1 MTVVTDAP
9 IGQDVVGNVR
19 LVAIDRLRTSYMR
32 LRPGAVPPR
41 IEQGSELPLRV
52 APCPDSTEHFELID
66 GFKRLGRWREQ
77 GATLVPVVV
86 ERPARAEEHKRLMLT
101 VNAPARTTTVLD
113 EGRVVCSLLDDDGMT
128 PRQVSR
134 LLGRKPA
141 WVERRRDIGKRL
153 SVGAEELV
161 ALGAVGPTLAHALS
175 TLAHE
180 EQDALL
186 ESVGK
191 HGLRDRESL
200 RLVQAWAVA
209 DAPDRKQ
216 LLRCPRG
223 TVHEAPA
230 ATLSSRVVQ
239 LEAQLH
245 GICDA
250 LRDLAAF
257 QVPAELAPA
266 EQRRLEAL
274 YRGAMGDV
282 RRLASCGA
290 QAAPDLTTHRKDQE
304 DDRPTEPDYH
314 CNTARAGQPAERRA
328 SAQAGPQAGG
338 HPGRDTHTD
347 PSLAR
352 LLQCEA
358 DLPPRRDEP
367 QAGGTRAARARAC
380 ALPAEHGPGLAGHRG
395 RQQAR
400 PVPAARDRAGSPAS
414 DDDTHPS
421 GDPAGR
427 LPGGTHHPGR
437 LRATGT

>member
-77 GATLVPVVV
+77 GAALVPVVV

-101 VNAPARTTTVLD
+101 VNAPARTATVLD
-113 EGRVVCSLLDDDGMT
+113 EARVVCSLLDDDGMT
-128 PRQVSR
+128 PRQISR

-186 ESVGK
+186 ESIGK

-223 TVHEAPA
+223 TELRAG
-230 ATLSSRVVQ
+230 
-239 LEAQLH
+239 LEATEAKAGPSSLESAARREDESLCPLPKTPQNQGYSDQTESDGARGVRPRRLSGDVGH
-245 GICDA
+245 CTIT
-250 LRDLAAF
+250 AAF
-257 QVPAELAPA
+257 QE
-266 EQRRLEAL
+266 
-274 YRGAMGDV
+274 V
-282 RRLASCGA
+282 RRCSSTC
-290 QAAPDLTTHRKDQE
+290 
-304 DDRPTEPDYH
+304 
-314 CNTARAGQPAERRA
+314 
-328 SAQAGPQAGG
+328 
-338 HPGRDTHTD
+338 
-347 PSLAR
+347 
-352 LLQCEA
+352 
-358 DLPPRRDEP
+358 
-367 QAGGTRAARARAC
+367 
-380 ALPAEHGPGLAGHRG
+380 
-395 RQQAR
+395 
-400 PVPAARDRAGSPAS
+400 
-414 DDDTHPS
+414 
-421 GDPAGR
+421 
-427 LPGGTHHPGR
+427 
-437 LRATGT
+437 